1 MEFSGGQHHT
11 VCLDA
16 EGKVQLTGFP
26 APDPSLHFVAV
37 ESFADRFFLIKSKKK
52 HLSGKRDIRGSS
64 GTLCIYGNF
73 NI

>member
-16 EGKVQLTGFP
+16 EGKVQLTGFS

-37 ESFADRFFLIKSKKK
+37 ESFADRFFFVVVFLIKSKKAPVWK
-52 HLSGKRDIRGSS
+52 TGYPRL
-64 GTLCIYGNF
+64 
-73 NI
+73 